1 MSFANSVYL
10 KSAALDNVWG
20 LVDGTLRDI
29 ARPVQKDQMERDWLY
44 MVTLH
49 IHWDGIYKT
58 HSEVLR

>member
-49 IHWDGIYKT
+49 IH
-58 HSEVLR
+58 